1 MEALRGRGRRR
12 RVGLTP
18 LSSRHDT
25 GSVKATRHLGA
36 SLAVCVTVAC
46 NTVPTPRVT
55 LDPADASGPDDA
67 GEGVA
72 PVACSVVVT
81 DLPSLNR
88 ALAAAAPGTTVCL
101 ADGTYENLN
110 LAFTARG
117 TSAAPVVVSA
127 QHPGRA
133 VFTGLTRVS
142 IGGAFVTLQ
151 GIYFH
156 GGRSLGTSLVELKN
170 GATVCDDCRV
180 TDVAI
185 VDVDLGNGSD
195 TKWVSLYGQRD
206 RVDHCAF
213 SGKTNPGTLL
223 VVWRS
228 GARADDDRIEHN
240 LFVNR
245 PPLSSNGNEAV
256 RVGTGAEA
264 ASDSRTTIEDNLFEA
279 MSGDAEVISIKSGAN
294 VIRHN
299 TIRRSLG
306 TLTLRNGAG
315 SVVDGN
321 IILTDHLIDAGGIR
335 VIGPRH
341 RVTNNYVEGVRTTS
355 SARGGVS
362 LVSGQLNP
370 GPGDDTPVADVLVAF
385 NTIVDCDESLIFG
398 AGTNPVAPANVT
410 VANNLVSGAR
420 GAVVAPGVGL
430 ATPRLVGNLYDGAPL
445 GLASPDGFT
454 GVDARLLRAVDGLMR
469 PGPASPAID
478 AAMGAFGVEDD
489 VDGQARTG
497 PFDVGC
503 DETGAPGPTRR
514 PLTRDDVGPARWRPL
529 LR

>member
-1 MEALRGRGRRR
+1 
-12 RVGLTP
+12 
-18 LSSRHDT
+18 
-25 GSVKATRHLGA
+25 VKASRVLA
-36 SLAVCVTVAC
+36 APFAVCVAVAC
-46 NTVPTPRVT
+46 NPAPTPRVT
-55 LDPADASGPDDA
+55 LDPADAAGPYDA
-67 GEGVA
+67 GAVVA

-81 DLPSLNR
+81 DVPSLTR

-101 ADGTYENLN
+101 ADGTYENLD

-117 TSAAPVVVSA
+117 SSAAPVVLSA

-151 GIYFH
+151 GIFFR
-156 GGRSLGTSLVELKN
+156 GGQSLGTSLVELKN
-170 GATVCDDCRV
+170 GSTVCDDCRV
-180 TDVAI
+180 TDIAI
-185 VDVDLGNGSD
+185 VDVDLGNRSD

-206 RVDHCAF
+206 RVYHCAF

-240 LFVNR
+240 LFANR

-264 ASDSRTTIEDNLFEA
+264 ASDSRTAIEENLFEA

-321 IILTDHLIDAGGIR
+321 IILTDRLIDAGGIR

-341 RVTNNYVEGVRTTS
+341 RVINNYVEGVRTTS
-355 SARGGVS
+355 SARGGIA
-362 LVSGQLNP
+362 LLSGQPNP
-370 GPGDDTPVADVLVAF
+370 GPGDDTPVSDVLVAF
-385 NTIVDCDESLIFG
+385 NTLVDCDASFIFG
-398 AGTNPVAPANVT
+398 AGTNPLAPSNVT

-430 ATPRLVGNLYDGAPL
+430 ATPRLAGNLYDGAPL
-445 GLASPDGFT
+445 GLASPKGFT
-454 GVDARLLRAVDGLMR
+454 GVDARLLRAADGLLR
-469 PGPASPAID
+469 PAPGSPAID
-478 AAMGAFGVEDD
+478 AAMGAFGVQDD
-489 VDGQARTG
+489 LDGQPRTG

-503 DETGAPGPTRR
+503 DETDAPGPTRA
-514 PLTRDDVGPARWRPL
+514 PLTRDDVGPTRWRPP